1 MPERFDLVV
10 IGAGGAGSTVAF
22 DAVNRNVKV
31 AMIERWKVGGTCLNV
46 GCDPTK
52 TLVRAAA
59 VAHSA
64 RHASRYGIEIPAFTV
79 DWTAVMDRVARVIDT
94 IRGGDGD
101 ANVRNAGIALFKS
114 HARFRDANTLMLE
127 DGQIISADKVV
138 IATGA
143 AERVPTID
151 GLLDVGYITNMEAV
165 ALPALPRSL
174 AIIGGGVIA
183 VEFAQIFARFGVE
196 VTILGSSDH
205 LLPKEEPALAD
216 ALQTVLEHEGIR
228 VETGVRV
235 THVDRDGENKVL
247 RAEGGGKAQ
256 SWSASEILLA
266 AGRAPVVDGLDLE
279 NAGVEY
285 SPKDGIAVDAQ
296 LRTTAPNI
304 WAVGDVTNVYPF
316 THVADYQARIAEHN
330 ALSGEAPH
338 AADYAAIP
346 WATFTDPELSR
357 VGMTEDEAIEAG
369 HDAVSATVQMKDL
382 ARAITSG
389 ETAGMVKLVADRST
403 GRILGGHILAANGG
417 ELIAEVGLA
426 MRTGLV
432 VQEIAKTVHAYPTM
446 SEAVFWTAYELSKPP
461 VPSFT
466 DVRGIQAPAG
476 EVLDDL

>member
-1 MPERFDLVV
+1 MPERFDLAV

-22 DAVNRNVKV
+22 DAVNRNVRV
-31 AMIERWKVGGTCLNV
+31 ALIERWKVGGTCLNA

-52 TLVRAAA
+52 TLVRSAEI
-59 VAHSA
+59 AHLA
-64 RHASRYGIEIPAFTV
+64 RHADRYGIEIPDFAV
-79 DWTAVMDRVARVIDT
+79 NWAVVMDRVARVIDT

-101 ANVRNAGIALFKS
+101 VNVRNAGIALFKN
-114 HARFRDANTLMLE
+114 HARFRDGNTLILE
-127 DGQIISADKVV
+127 DGQIIYADRIVV
-138 IATGA
+138 ATGA
-143 AERVPTID
+143 AERIPTID
-151 GLLDVGYITNMEAV
+151 GLMETGYITNVEAV
-165 ALPALPRSL
+165 ALPELPESL

-216 ALQTVLEHEGIR
+216 ALQAVLEHEGIR

-235 THVDRDGENKVL
+235 THVDRDGERKIL
-247 RAEGGGKAQ
+247 RAEGDGPVRTWNAG
-256 SWSASEILLA
+256 EILLA
-266 AGRAPVVDGLDLE
+266 AGRSPVVDGLDLE

-285 SPKDGIAVDAQ
+285 SAKDGIAVDAQ

-330 ALSGEAPH
+330 ALSGEDPLE
-338 AADYAAIP
+338 ADYSAIP

-357 VGMTEDEAIEAG
+357 VGMTEDEAKAAG
-369 HDAVSATVQMKDL
+369 HDVVSATVQMKDL

-389 ETAGMVKLVADRST
+389 ETAGMVKLVADRKT
-403 GRILGGHILAANGG
+403 GKILGGHVLAANGG
-417 ELIAEVGLA
+417 ELIAEVALA
-426 MRTGLV
+426 MRTELV
-432 VQEIAKTVHAYPTM
+432 VQEIGKTVHAYPTM

-461 VPSFT
+461 MPSFT

>member
-1 MPERFDLVV
+1 
-10 IGAGGAGSTVAF
+10 
-22 DAVNRNVKV
+22 
-31 AMIERWKVGGTCLNV
+31 
-46 GCDPTK
+46 
-52 TLVRAAA
+52 
-59 VAHSA
+59 
-64 RHASRYGIEIPAFTV
+64 
-79 DWTAVMDRVARVIDT
+79 MDRVSRVIDT

-101 ANVRNAGIALFKS
+101 LNVRNAGIALFKN
-114 HARFRDANTLMLE
+114 HARFRDGNTLMLE
-127 DGQIISADKVV
+127 DGQVIYADRIVV
-138 IATGA
+138 ATGA

-151 GLLDVGYITNMEAV
+151 GLQEAGYITNMEAV
-165 ALPALPRSL
+165 ALPELPRSL

-196 VTILGSSDH
+196 VTILGSGDH

-216 ALQTVLEHEGIR
+216 ALQAVLEHEGIR
-228 VETGVRV
+228 VETGVRI

-247 RAEGGGKAQ
+247 RAERDGEVRI
-256 SWSASEILLA
+256 WSASEILLA
-266 AGRAPVVDGLDLE
+266 AGRSPVVDGLDLE
-279 NAGVEY
+279 NAGVDY
-285 SPKDGIAVDAQ
+285 NAKDGIAVDAQ

-330 ALSGEAPH
+330 ALSGEAPLE
-338 AADYAAIP
+338 ADYSAIP

-357 VGMTEDEAIEAG
+357 VGMTEAEAIAAG

-403 GRILGGHILAANGG
+403 GKILGGHILAANGG
-417 ELIAEVGLA
+417 ELIAEVALA

-432 VQEIAKTVHAYPTM
+432 VQELAKTVHAYPTM

-461 VPSFT
+461 MPSFT